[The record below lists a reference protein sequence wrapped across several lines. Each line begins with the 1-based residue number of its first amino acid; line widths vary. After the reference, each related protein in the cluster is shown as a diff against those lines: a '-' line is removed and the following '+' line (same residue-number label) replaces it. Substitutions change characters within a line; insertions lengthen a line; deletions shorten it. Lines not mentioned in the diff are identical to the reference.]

1 MPCTVLISRKGS
13 MYNVKILPFQTLILL
28 KISAWES
35 QCGSTH
41 KISLKDLTMTW
52 QIYRLSGSTST
63 TQPPLE
69 KPWWRHASY
78 SPGGCWCRK
87 ISLKSIAEFRESRGQ
102 QNLGLTWE
110 DWGRLKTIDFE
121 IVLVI
126 WLFLHQLS
134 CSSCCVQVTTSSA
147 HQCSNRQ
154 PFFSVEVLLNPWVIN
169 NIFQSSKSMV
179 VSHSS
184 T

>member
-1 MPCTVLISRKGS
+1 

-28 KISAWES
+28 KISGWES

-52 QIYRLSGSTST
+52 QIYRPSGSTST

-69 KPWWRHASY
+69 KPWWWHADAERFPLNPLLNLENLEDNKTLVW
-78 SPGGCWCRK
+78 PGKTEIDWRRL
-87 ISLKSIAEFRESRGQ
+87 ISKLS
-102 QNLGLTWE
+102 
-110 DWGRLKTIDFE
+110 
-121 IVLVI
+121 
-126 WLFLHQLS
+126 WLFDCSFINCHVVHAESQHLQLMN
-134 CSSCCVQVTTSSA
+134 VRTV
-147 HQCSNRQ
+147 N
-154 PFFSVEVLLNPWVIN
+154 FISVKVLLNPWVIN